1 MLADTPSRSLR
12 DPTLR
17 SLVSLLIVLHLLC
30 VGFVFSANT
39 NPSALQ
45 QRLAG
50 VLGPY
55 TQLLHLDP
63 GGARLQFTG
72 SGELSDDHV
81 IVVVPKRSDGS
92 ADETEA
98 VRIPGSETRG
108 TADRWRATML
118 ANEMGAY
125 AEREELIALF
135 AKSIGRR
142 VMQDRG
148 FDHVF
153 VRVLHKVAQPLDL
166 STLLPGFPA
175 DDPDAAP
182 YFSLVYEAEVWID
195 EDQQV
200 QVLKRA
206 SGLNAAPTS
215 QGAASP

>member
-1 MLADTPSRSLR
+1 MRSDTTSGPLR

-17 SLVSLLIVLHLLC
+17 SIVSLLIVLHLLC

-63 GGARLQFTG
+63 GGARLHFTG
-72 SGELSDDHV
+72 GGEMGEDYV
-81 IVVVPKRSDGS
+81 IVVAPRRSDGS
-92 ADETEA
+92 AGESEA
-98 VRIPGSETRG
+98 VRIPGNEARG
-108 TADRWRATML
+108 TADRWRAAYL
-118 ANEMGAY
+118 AHEMSSY
-125 AEREELIALF
+125 AERDELIALF

-142 VMQDRG
+142 VMQDQG

-153 VRVLHKVAQPLDL
+153 VRVLHKSSQPLDL

-175 DDPDAAP
+175 DNPDAEP
-182 YFSLVYEAEVWID
+182 YYDQVYEAEVWID
-195 EDQQV
+195 EDQQT